1 MSTDEKIEQTVARW
15 HRHLRGELPGGLD
28 ELLHDDCVFFSPVVF
43 TPQEGK
49 DVTKLYLEAAG
60 ATFGGDDRGGDDGGP
75 ADGAPKV
82 GPQFRYVSETMSGHM
97 AVLQFETEMGGKF
110 VNGVDIIT
118 CDDDGKIV
126 EFKVMIRPLQAINAV
141 HEAMRAMLERMA

>member
-1 MSTDEKIEQTVARW
+1 
-15 HRHLRGELPGGLD
+15 
-28 ELLHDDCVFFSPVVF
+28 
-43 TPQEGK
+43 
-49 DVTKLYLEAAG
+49 
-60 ATFGGDDRGGDDGGP
+60 
-75 ADGAPKV
+75 
-82 GPQFRYVSETMSGHM
+82 MSGHM